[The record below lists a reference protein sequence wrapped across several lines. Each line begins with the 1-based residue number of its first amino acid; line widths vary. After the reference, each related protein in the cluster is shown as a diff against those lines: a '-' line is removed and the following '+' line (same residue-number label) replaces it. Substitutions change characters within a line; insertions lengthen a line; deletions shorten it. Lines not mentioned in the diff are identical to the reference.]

1 VAQVTL
7 FDASLFKNF
16 EAAHLARLFLTG
28 AGISLAPGRP
38 CGTGHVIDHGR
49 NQGHYRLDRPLDR
62 KNELKDSATM
72 SSAETS
78 SITVDF
84 LSRFTA
90 SEQFDKVFR
99 EGMGLVEETANYLDG
114 PGRQDARLL
123 DRHGAVAYAT
133 ESMRL
138 TTRLMQLAS
147 WLLLQRAVGAGEM
160 KQDDVLKERHRI
172 SLADI
177 GRGNPL
183 TGAEQLPAAL
193 LDIVERSLSLHQ
205 RILKFD
211 AMIGLQPAEPSEAP
225 SPVMSQI
232 DRIAAVFSTGRM

>member
-1 VAQVTL
+1 MAII
-7 FDASLFKNF
+7 
-16 EAAHLARLFLTG
+16 G
-28 AGISLAPGRP
+28 G
-38 CGTGHVIDHGR
+38 VI
-49 NQGHYRLDRPLDR
+49 PLNR
-62 KNELKDSATM
+62 KNEPREALNM
-72 SSAETS
+72 SSAETAP
-78 SITVDF
+78 ITVDF

-160 KQDDVLKERHRI
+160 NQDEVRKEKHRI

-177 GRGNPL
+177 GRG
-183 TGAEQLPAAL
+183 APACRGRAAAA
-193 LDIVERSLSLHQ
+193 RPFSTSSNARWSLHQ

-211 AMIGLQPAEPSEAP
+211 AMLGNQPQEAAP
-225 SPVMSQI
+225 QQSAVSSQI
-232 DRIAAVFSTGRM
+232 DRIAAVFNAGRA